1 MAQGVFAK
9 LPKEKVDQYVTDI
22 VLGRRTQ
29 VSVAKELG
37 CSDMAVVR
45 WMAKVTEEQRL
56 EIVART
62 IQEHRMKAAL
72 EHAEIVNEFG
82 DDVQRDVRWLLRELK
97 ELLAT
102 SKGDEDRILQLGTLK
117 ELRQSLLA
125 LADLQGKLS
134 KKVEVTFA
142 LHESPAFLELR
153 RVIMEVLENHPEAK
167 ADFLDR
173 MGALKVVNSKEAAKQ
188 LK

>member
-1 MAQGVFAK
+1 MSTPMTDTTARPGAMY
-9 LPKEKVDQYVTDI
+9 DAVT
-22 VLGRRTQ
+22 
-29 VSVAKELG
+29 
-37 CSDMAVVR
+37 
-45 WMAKVTEEQRL
+45 

-62 IQEHRMKAAL
+62 IQEKRMQEAL
-72 EHAEIVNEFG
+72 DHAEIVNEFG
-82 DDVQRDVRWLLRELK
+82 DDVQRDVKWLLRELK

-134 KKVEVTFA
+134 KKIEVKFD

-153 RVIMEVLENHPEAK
+153 RVMMEVLEAHPEAK

-173 MGALKVVNSKEAAKQ
+173 MGKLKVVDSKEAAKQ